1 MRKGN
6 VFMNKF
12 NNIVKLPKS
21 LYRFYLDYGIKNY
34 RFLMICWMVAVLV
47 MFSGGVIWPN
57 FQRWVVAL
65 FESPIPEGV
74 SMVQYAM
81 PTILLITALNMFM
94 TLGSLARETIASHT
108 WPRVANQ
115 ISEVLTTYTHKQS
128 MTFWAGK
135 MSGSIN
141 TQINYIVDGLSGG
154 LSEVWF
160 CVGRLGVILING
172 VLLLSINRYVAYLF
186 VFSLFFRIIYAYRM
200 RTRVKKASEAASGA
214 KSELSGKLVDSFSNY
229 QIVKLFAGA
238 DKEQKILETPRQKH
252 VEAQMYS
259 RYTQRLFWAIPGLL
273 WDILFGATILLCC
286 LLYQHGQITVSEIV
300 FTISVYLMVMDSISM
315 LINRFPD
322 IIDKIAAA
330 KKAYRELVVP
340 LSILDKKGA
349 KKLKINR
356 GGIEFS
362 NIYFK
367 YRDRYVLKNLHLSI
381 KPGERVGIVGVS
393 GSGKTT
399 LVNLL
404 MRFYEPQHGNIFID
418 GQDITDVTQNSLRAN
433 IAFIPQDPTMF
444 NRTIGENIAY
454 GKYGA
459 SLKEIREASKKASAD
474 KFIMDTEKGY
484 DSLVGD
490 RGIKLSG
497 GQRQRIAIARAFLKN
512 APILVLD
519 EATSALDSETE
530 RTIQKSFE
538 KLSKGRTTIAI
549 AHRLSTLRNMD
560 RIIVLNKG
568 VIVEEGSHQQLLRR
582 KGKYYHLWKMQSGGF
597 FQEK

>member
-47 MFSGGVIWPN
+47 MFSSGVIWPN
-57 FQRWVVAL
+57 FQRWIVAL
-65 FESPIPEGV
+65 FESPVPADVTFIR
-74 SMVQYAM
+74 YAI
-81 PTILLITALNMFM
+81 PTILLITFLNMM
-94 TLGSLARETIASHT
+94 LTASELTRDVISSHI
-108 WPRVANQ
+108 WPRLSNQ

-141 TQINYIVDGLSGG
+141 TQINYITEGLTGG
-154 LSEVWF
+154 ISELWY

-172 VLLLSINRYVAYLF
+172 MLLLSVNKWVAYLF
-186 VFSLFFRIIYAYRM
+186 VFALFFRIIYAYRL
-200 RTRVKKASEAASGA
+200 RGRVKKASEAASGA
-214 KSELSGKLVDSFSNY
+214 RSSLSGKLVDSFSNY

-259 RYTQRLFWAIPGLL
+259 RYTQRLFWAIPGFL
-273 WDILFGATILLCC
+273 WDLLFGATIFLCC
-286 LLYQHGQITVSEIV
+286 ILYQQGQMLVSDII
-300 FTISVYLMVMDSISM
+300 FTISVYIQVMGSVGM

-340 LSILDKKGA
+340 LSILDKEGA

-356 GGIEFS
+356 GGIEFN

-404 MRFYEPQHGNIFID
+404 MRFYEPQHGNILID
-418 GQDITDVTQNSLRAN
+418 GQDIADVTQNSLRAN

-459 SLKEIREASKKASAD
+459 SFKEIREASKKASAD

-568 VIVEEGSHQQLLRR
+568 VIVEEGSHQQLLRK
-582 KGKYYHLWKMQSGGF
+582 KGKYYNLWKMQSGGF